1 MKPGTTNRPEAS
13 RVSAALVRPE
23 TGDDAVDDGDVAL
36 EPLARE
42 DREDPAAANDEIGA
56 LVSARDGDPSF
67 ETRHRGDD
75 NVSSGN
81 EPTSTF
87 SCAAVTDIPTALSS
101 GSLSAAGWCGR
112 WCAGTP

>member
-1 MKPGTTNRPEAS
+1 DAEHVRDLVGISDDRRCSEREHEPRELVDQKLDRLEVQVSVDEAGNDEPA
-13 RVSAALVRPE
+13 RGVEGLDALIRPE

-36 EPLARE
+36 EPLASE

-75 NVSSGN
+75 N
-81 EPTSTF
+81 
-87 SCAAVTDIPTALSS
+87 
-101 GSLSAAGWCGR
+101 
-112 WCAGTP
+112 